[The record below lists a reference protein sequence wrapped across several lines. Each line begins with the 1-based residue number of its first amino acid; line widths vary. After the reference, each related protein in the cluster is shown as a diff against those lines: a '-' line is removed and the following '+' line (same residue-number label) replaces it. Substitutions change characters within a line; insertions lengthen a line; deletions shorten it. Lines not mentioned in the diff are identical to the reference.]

1 MTVRKRAI
9 KAFKSLSFPVSYK
22 VLDDS
27 KMPDSRNVF
36 DNKSIT
42 DTRYGIKR
50 FNTTTLGGAILS
62 VSYFKTSAGVRY
74 KLAKVGTVLYSVNAT
89 GAATAI
95 KSGLSATT
103 KHRAITLNDR
113 HIVGIE
119 SDGLFSF
126 NGTIF
131 TELGQAPPTGASA
144 AVTSGG
150 SLTDANN
157 FKAGLTFYSSVTGF
171 ESNVFESEQVT
182 TANPNKQIT
191 ISSIPATA
199 SNGTIDKIR
208 VYLKNTTSN
217 TAYLYVNEIDLGT
230 TSYIILATPTS
241 AIVPPTKNAVPE
253 AGGGKFLTSFG
264 KKVAYAGN
272 ATYLSEVW
280 LSEEYLPDAFDR
292 TTTQINL
299 QIPGQGPITGIATG
313 LFSDTFLTPFLV
325 VFKKT
330 SISIYSE
337 LNGIPNLTTL
347 DAHIGCIS
355 NETIRI
361 RNGAVFFMS
370 ENGWHG
376 IVNGVLIK
384 GQNGESVSLGNGAI
398 DDIFSRVG
406 WTYEL
411 NIPQASSFFSAYYP
425 TDGLYLTFV
434 CEGANTSITKA
445 YVYEEKIGGF
455 RPWDFK
461 TAFTCACEGE
471 DDSGYQ
477 VIFLGDSTGT
487 LFTYSSRNSRS
498 DEDKD
503 GVEQSIPA
511 FAMLPYIQPGD
522 DASTYNFR
530 TLAVRALS
538 SDNPITVRTFPAFSL
553 QAFSSFTYDFPNTA
567 MGFTLDVSQLDID
580 VLGDERIPVTAMAD
594 LNQTGETLLVGF
606 YQDIIGASMGLISAQ
621 ITSNKNG
628 NLNQ

>member
-9 KAFKSLSFPVSYK
+9 KAFKNLSLPVSYK
-22 VLDDS
+22 VLDDTA
-27 KMPDSRNVF
+27 MPDARNVF
-36 DNKSIT
+36 DNKGIT
-42 DTRYGIKR
+42 ETRYGIKR
-50 FNTTTLGGAILS
+50 FNTTSLSGAILS

-74 KLAKVGTVLYSVNAT
+74 KLAKVGTNLYSVAAS
-89 GAATAI
+89 GASTVI

-113 HIVGIE
+113 HIIGIE
-119 SDGLFSF
+119 GDGLFSF
-126 NGTIF
+126 NGSVF
-131 TELGQAPPTGASA
+131 TELGQVPPTGANA

-150 SLTDANN
+150 SLTDSNN

-171 ESNVFESEQVT
+171 ESNVFESSQVT
-182 TANPNKQIT
+182 TASPNKQIT
-191 ISSIPATA
+191 ISLIPATA
-199 SNGTIDKIR
+199 SNGTIDKVRI
-208 VYLKNTTSN
+208 YLKNTTSN
-217 TAYLYVNEIDLGT
+217 TAYLYVDEVDLGT
-230 TSYIILATPTS
+230 TSYVIGATPTS
-241 AIVPPTKNAVPE
+241 AIIPPTKNAPPIS
-253 AGGGKFLTSFG
+253 GGGKFLTSFG

-272 ATYLSEVW
+272 ATYLSEVYI
-280 LSEEYLPDAFDR
+280 SEEYLPDAFDG
-292 TTTQINL
+292 TITQIVL

-325 VFKKT
+325 IFKKT

-347 DAHIGCIS
+347 DAHVGCIS

-361 RNGAVFFMS
+361 RNGSVFFMS

-384 GQNGESVSLGNGAI
+384 GQNGETVSLGNGAI
-398 DDIFSRVG
+398 NDIFSRVG
-406 WTYEL
+406 WTNEL
-411 NIPQASSFFSAYYP
+411 NIPQASTFFSAYYP

-434 CEGANTSITKA
+434 CEGANTVINKA

-455 RPWDFK
+455 RPWEFK
-461 TAFTCACEGE
+461 TALTCACEGE
-471 DDSGYQ
+471 DDLGYQ
-477 VIFLGDSTGT
+477 VVFIGDSTGT

-503 GVEQSIPA
+503 GAVQSIPA

-522 DASTYNFR
+522 DASSYNFR

-538 SDNPITVRTFPAFSL
+538 SANPITVRTFPSFSL
-553 QAFSSFTYDFPNTA
+553 QAFNSTTYDFPNTSL
-567 MGFTLDVSQLDID
+567 GFTLDVSQLDVDI
-580 VLGDERIPVTAMAD
+580 LGDERIPVTAMAD
-594 LNQTGETLLVGF
+594 INQTGETLLVGF
-606 YQDIIGASMGLISAQ
+606 YQDIIDANLGLLSAQ

-628 NLNQ
+628 NRN